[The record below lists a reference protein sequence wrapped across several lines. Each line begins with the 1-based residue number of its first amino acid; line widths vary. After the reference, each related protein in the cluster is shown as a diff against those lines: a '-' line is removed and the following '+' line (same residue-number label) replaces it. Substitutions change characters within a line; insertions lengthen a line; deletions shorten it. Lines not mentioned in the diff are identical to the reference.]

1 MELLIG
7 GNWGFLEEAPCRDD
21 PNLICHGCRKL
32 PHRRRSTPTVLLLA
46 LLLRKAE
53 STLQKVRL
61 FKCTKSKVH
70 LHQ

>member
-7 GNWGFLEEAPCRDD
+7 GNWGFLEEAPCRGD
-21 PNLICHGCRKL
+21 PNLICHRRRKL
-32 PHRRRSTPTVLLLA
+32 PRRRRCTPGVLLLT
-46 LLLRKAE
+46 LFLWKAE

-61 FKCTKSKVH
+61 QMKVH